1 MAAVDRDRARRTSGR
16 AVVPPPAADVARAI
30 AMLVGADAGFVTG
43 SVIAVDGGHGL
54 ARR

>member
-1 MAAVDRDRARRTSGR
+1 
-16 AVVPPPAADVARAI
+16 VPPPAADVARAI